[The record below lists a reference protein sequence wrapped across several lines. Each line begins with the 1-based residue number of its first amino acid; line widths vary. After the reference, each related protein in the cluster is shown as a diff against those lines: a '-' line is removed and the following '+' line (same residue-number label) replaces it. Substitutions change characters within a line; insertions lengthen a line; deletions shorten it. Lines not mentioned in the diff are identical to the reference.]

1 MFSLPLNDLLP
12 DQEPYAVHDDAFEL
26 DHVRVNISPAT
37 TLDLFDDNDT
47 DALELL
53 PLPEL
58 PPPDTEPPIM
68 APATSVP
75 PPPPP
80 PHAVMI
86 ASKGMIVI
94 CLKNVILC
102 TYMCQVFI

>member
-1 MFSLPLNDLLP
+1 
-12 DQEPYAVHDDAFEL
+12 
-26 DHVRVNISPAT
+26 
-37 TLDLFDDNDT
+37 
-47 DALELL
+47 
-53 PLPEL
+53 
-58 PPPDTEPPIM
+58 
-68 APATSVP
+68 VP